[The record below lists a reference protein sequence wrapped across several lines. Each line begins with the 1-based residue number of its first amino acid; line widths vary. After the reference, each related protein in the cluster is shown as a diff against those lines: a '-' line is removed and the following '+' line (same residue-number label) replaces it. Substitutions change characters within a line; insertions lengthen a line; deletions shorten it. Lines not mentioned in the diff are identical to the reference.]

1 MRAYECGENDR
12 GGMRCQMFGPQG
24 TVATPWQRTR
34 VDLGR
39 WRFYKGGMEHLW
51 APWRIQYILGEKET
65 GCIFCR
71 MSQDANDVKNHI
83 LIRERNCF
91 AVLNRYPYNP
101 GHLMVAP
108 YKHTGELDD
117 LSEQEL
123 SELMALTRRGKQ
135 LLAKTMKPD
144 GFNIGIN
151 LGRSAGAGMPDHV
164 HMHIVPRWNNDS
176 NYMPVLTD
184 TRIVPQALDELYAAL
199 AKQM

>member
-1 MRAYECGENDR
+1 
-12 GGMRCQMFGPQG
+12 
-24 TVATPWQRTR
+24 
-34 VDLGR
+34 
-39 WRFYKGGMEHLW
+39 
-51 APWRIQYILGEKET
+51 
-65 GCIFCR
+65 

>member
-1 MRAYECGENDR
+1 
-12 GGMRCQMFGPQG
+12 
-24 TVATPWQRTR
+24 
-34 VDLGR
+34 
-39 WRFYKGGMEHLW
+39 MEQLW
-51 APWRIQYILGEKET
+51 APWRIRYILGEKET

-71 MSQDANDVKNHI
+71 KSQEAGDVKNHI

-91 AVLNRYPYNP
+91 AILNRFPYNP

-135 LLAKTMKPD
+135 LLAKAMKPD

-151 LGRSAGAGMPDHV
+151 LGRSAGAGMPNHV

-176 NYMPVLTD
+176 NYMPVIAD
-184 TRIVPQALDELYAAL
+184 TRVVPQALDELYAEL
-199 AKQM
+199 KKHL